1 MLGCVWTVT
10 VDCIARTPPVAA
22 MAPQEPG
29 SVRLGAAAAVAS
41 CVARVWAAAGAP
53 RGLPDQGAVR
63 GAVWPKAAF
72 GAPDPCEAC
81 PDLSVRVRTPS
92 GVAGRRPAGRPRRP
106 GGGGGST

>member
-53 RGLPDQGAVR
+53 RGLPI
-63 GAVWPKAAF
+63 KA
-72 GAPDPCEAC
+72 
-81 PDLSVRVRTPS
+81 L
-92 GVAGRRPAGRPRRP
+92 
-106 GGGGGST
+106 

>member
-63 GAVWPKAAF
+63 GAVAKS
-72 GAPDPCEAC
+72 
-81 PDLSVRVRTPS
+81 SVR
-92 GVAGRRPAGRPRRP
+92 GAGPL
-106 GGGGGST
+106 